1 MSLVTRLKL
10 AITALNRF
18 IRTTPQSQGDG
29 FDVLLTQ
36 SEDAIITQSSIFI
49 VRQTLQYDL
58 LSQSDFTLITQDG
71 RIMQAGF

>member
-1 MSLVTRLKL
+1 MSLVTSLKL

-36 SEDAIITQSSIFI
+36 AEDAIITQSGIFI

-58 LSQSDFTLITQDG
+58 LSQDDFTLITQDD

>member
-36 SEDAIITQSSIFI
+36 SEDAIITQSGIFI

>member
-1 MSLVTRLKL
+1 MSLVTGLKL

-18 IRTTPQSQGDG
+18 IRTTPQLQGEG

-36 SEDAIITQSSIFI
+36 DDNAIITQNSIFI

-58 LSQSDFTLITQDG
+58 LSQNDFTLITQDG

>member
-1 MSLVTRLKL
+1 MSLVTGLKL

>member
-36 SEDAIITQSSIFI
+36 SEDAIITQSGIFI

-58 LSQSDFTLITQDG
+58 LSQNDFTLITQDG

>member
-1 MSLVTRLKL
+1 MTLRAQLRL
-10 AITALNRF
+10 AITAVNRF

-36 SEDAIITQSSIFI
+36 SEDAIITQNSIFI

-58 LSQSDFTLITQDG
+58 LSQNDFTLITQDG
-71 RIMQAGF
+71 RIMQVGF